1 MFRTT
6 RGVCLM
12 SLTAVG
18 VLAITGCGGSSGD
31 AASPAATAAT
41 GTTSAAS
48 SAASAA
54 TSAATSAA
62 SAAGC
67 SGGLTGT
74 EPGVV
79 RVVCGGTARIHVRAG
94 SAVKQFTGG
103 QCQSAGDIWEAT
115 DGVITETGVY
125 KGPPVDV
132 VSVNKDSNGGG
143 TIQLSLGGKVLFVE
157 GASLTLSAGGKQA
170 HLHGTTTRLSDD
182 PGLAVTVDV
191 TC

>member
-18 VLAITGCGGSSGD
+18 VLAITGCGASGGS
-31 AASPAATAAT
+31 AAPPAATAAT
-41 GTTSAAS
+41 GATSAA
-48 SAASAA
+48 ASAP
-54 TSAATSAA
+54 SAATSAA

-79 RVVCGGTARIHVRAG
+79 QIFCGGTARIHVQAG
-94 SAVKQFTGG
+94 SAVRQFTGG

-115 DGVITETGVY
+115 DGVITEAGVY

-132 VSVNKDSNGGG
+132 VSVNKDSKGGG
-143 TIQLSLGGKVLFVE
+143 TIQLSLGGKTLLVE
-157 GASLTLSAGGKQA
+157 GASLALSDGGKQA
-170 HLHGTTTRLSDD
+170 HLHGTTTRLSDE

>member
-12 SLTAVG
+12 SMTAVG
-18 VLAITGCGGSSGD
+18 VLAITGCGGSSGS
-31 AASPAATAAT
+31 AAPPAATAAT
-41 GTTSAAS
+41 GVT
-48 SAASAA
+48 SAA
-54 TSAATSAA
+54 TSAPSAA

-103 QCQSAGDIWEAT
+103 QCESAGDIWEAT

-170 HLHGTTTRLSDD
+170 HLHGTTTRLSDE

-191 TC
+191 AC